1 MPLDIQYVYSHF
13 HWLCAP
19 KCALYSMCAFKV
31 QTITIQY
38 SNRYSMLNEQPNS
51 QSVVD
56 IEYTIPIPCSL
67 IVDIASM
74 RKKNFCSSIYMFYLL
89 INRIKKNSIDNSFG
103 VTSLI
108 HWVEIDR
115 IMWMLT
121 LFLVNNKTID
131 HIHATDLGEKTVYS
145 NSCLNN
151 WTWIGNKSEIQNRW
165 IQAIQTRN
173 FNMILMIFTCLWKRN

>member
-1 MPLDIQYVYSHF
+1 MSLGSLFFWNNTTDESQC
-13 HWLCAP
+13 HWIFNMCIHIFTGCARP
-19 KCALYSMCAFKV
+19 QCALYSMCAFKV

-51 QSVVD
+51 QSQILDTLYPYRAVWLLIFPVCVQ
-56 IEYTIPIPCSL
+56 IFCCSTIYI
-67 IVDIASM
+67 
-74 RKKNFCSSIYMFYLL
+74 FYLL

-121 LFLVNNKTID
+121 LFFR
-131 HIHATDLGEKTVYS
+131 
-145 NSCLNN
+145 
-151 WTWIGNKSEIQNRW
+151 Q
-165 IQAIQTRN
+165 
-173 FNMILMIFTCLWKRN
+173 

>member
-1 MPLDIQYVYSHF
+1 MNNQTVSRRYWIHYTHTVQFDCWYCQYAYKF
-13 HWLCAP
+13 
-19 KCALYSMCAFKV
+19 
-31 QTITIQY
+31 I
-38 SNRYSMLNEQPNS
+38 
-51 QSVVD
+51 
-56 IEYTIPIPCSL
+56 
-67 IVDIASM
+67 
-74 RKKNFCSSIYMFYLL
+74 FCSTIYMFYLL

-121 LFLVNNKTID
+121 LFFFVNNKTID